1 MGGILQWPGPV
12 HEGHGKCQPFVDE
25 RADGEQ
31 REALLKIM
39 SGQDTEPMA
48 TMFAVFASTLEKV
61 HDPIFAKIDFNV
73 DVEARKGRYAVAGL
87 IESVGE
93 PIKNPVTGAETRAR
107 IDLPN
112 GFEYEIAEIGRSMTK
127 AWLFPHRMA
136 GTPFHPAGWTSA
148 YWIIMLL
155 MWWVMMIAM
164 MTPSAAPMILLYA
177 RATRYAQCKDQL
189 GRGIVPAA
197 AFAGGYLLTWLG
209 FSVFATLLQRG
220 LEASGGISAMW
231 MASTK
236 ADLSAGILMLAG
248 IYQLSS
254 WKHRC
259 LNHCRNPA
267 AFLSQH
273 RKFGRL
279 GAVRM
284 GIEHGTFCVGCCWVL
299 MALLFVGG
307 IMNVLWIAVLATV
320 VLLEKLAPRGPW
332 FARLTQ
338 RC

>member
-1 MGGILQWPGPV
+1 MGGQGTSLTERLLRRDRWIVLGGLAAISLLSWTYIL
-12 HEGHGKCQPFVDE
+12 
-25 RADGEQ
+25 
-31 REALLKIM
+31 
-39 SGQDTEPMA
+39 
-48 TMFAVFASTLEKV
+48 
-61 HDPIFAKIDFNV
+61 
-73 DVEARKGRYAVAGL
+73 
-87 IESVGE
+87 
-93 PIKNPVTGAETRAR
+93 TGAGTGMSA
-107 IDLPN
+107 
-112 GFEYEIAEIGRSMTK
+112 RSMTK

-177 RATRYAQCKDQL
+177 RATRYAQGKEQL
-189 GRGIVPAA
+189 GRGAVPAA
-197 AFAGGYLLTWLG
+197 AFAGGYLLTWFG
-209 FSVFATLLQRG
+209 FSFFATLLQRG

-231 MASTK
+231 MASTN
-236 ADLSAGILMLAG
+236 AGLSAAILILAG
-248 IYQLSS
+248 IYQLSR

-267 AFLSQH
+267 EFLSQH
-273 RKFGRL
+273 RRSGRL

-284 GIEHGTFCVGCCWVL
+284 GIEHGAFCVGCCWVL

-332 FARLTQ
+332 FARVTGIVLLAWGAATLAA
-338 RC
+338 